1 MARRPA
7 ATRFK
12 WVRLPPTFLDRPTDE
27 SDYIFA
33 KGPSDSNPSLADHN
47 TKHGDCRLGIHPPM
61 IASSESGDRGNTIG
75 RFDSYAL
82 VI

>member
-1 MARRPA
+1 MNLHENRR
-7 ATRFK
+7 R
-12 WVRLPPTFLDRPTDE
+12 VPTVDGIAVDKSGFLGKQLRWT
-27 SDYIFA
+27 F
-33 KGPSDSNPSLADHN
+33 